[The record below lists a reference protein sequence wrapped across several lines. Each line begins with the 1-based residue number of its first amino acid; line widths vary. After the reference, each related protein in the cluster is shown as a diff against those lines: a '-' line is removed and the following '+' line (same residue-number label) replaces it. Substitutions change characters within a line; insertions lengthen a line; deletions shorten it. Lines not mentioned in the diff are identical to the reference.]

1 VLYRREFLK
10 TTFAAAVGGVFAAF
24 PNGSNGSRLAKT
36 HLERIGLGLFTIPKL
51 LDQDFAGTMKML
63 AQIGYKE
70 IEFFGPYPFS
80 VPAAHERWK
89 AISAALG
96 VRRSGYFELT
106 AQQMKKVL
114 DQSGL
119 SSPSMHID
127 LNTLRTRMNEI
138 AEAAHALGQRYVCLP
153 SIPAEERKN
162 LDAYKRVAD
171 EFNEIGARAAKA
183 GLRFAYHNHG
193 YGLAEMEGQIP
204 FKVLLER
211 TDPKL
216 VDLQMDIYWTTAGG
230 ADPIALLKTY
240 PGRFRLMHIKDMT
253 KRVRFAG
260 DGGDAQQWM
269 ALFPFIADA
278 GSGVLDLPAILAQAK
293 KSGVQHFFVERDL
306 APNPTETLKKSYQYL
321 AALEFE

>member
-1 VLYRREFLK
+1 MLRRRDFL
-10 TTFAAAVGGVFAAF
+10 TTTLTAVVGGALSAF
-24 PNGSNGSRLAKT
+24 NKT
-36 HLERIGLGLFTIPKL
+36 HLERIGLGLFTIPKF
-51 LDQDFAGTMKML
+51 LDQDFAGAMKML

-80 VPAAHERWK
+80 VPSAHERWK
-89 AISAALG
+89 AISASLG
-96 VRRSGYFELT
+96 VRQSGYFGLT

-114 DQSGL
+114 DRNNL
-119 SSPSMHID
+119 TSPSMHVD
-127 LNTLRTRMNEI
+127 MNTLRTRMSET
-138 AEAAHALGQRYVCLP
+138 AEAAHAIGQRYVCLP

-171 EFNEIGARAAKA
+171 EFNEIGARAEKA

-204 FKVLLER
+204 FQVLLER
-211 TDPKL
+211 TDARL

-230 ADPIALLKTY
+230 ADPIALQKTY
-240 PGRFRLMHIKDMT
+240 PGRFRLIHIKDMT

-260 DGGDAQQWM
+260 DGGDAEQWM

-278 GSGVLDLPAILAQAK
+278 GSGVLDLPGILAQAR
-293 KSGVQHFFVERDL
+293 KSDVQHFLVERDL
-306 APNPTETLKKSYQYL
+306 APNPVETLKKSYQYL